1 MWVYLNN
8 RIVQA
13 ERARVSVFDS
23 GFLYGDGVFETVRVH
38 DGRPV
43 WLDRHLARIADAC
56 KQIRLPLPDKPWLA
70 IFQKVIDKNRMD
82 HALIRLTLSR
92 GPMRP
97 SPLSPFS
104 EKEGKGQAI
113 LPSPLSAFSE
123 KEGEG
128 QAILPSPLVGEG
140 RGEGGERGQTTTVVL
155 FHRPLPHVTPSQRR
169 KGIRLTLTTI
179 RRLSP
184 RSHPTQAKTLNYLNN
199 LLAKRE
205 AAECGAFDGLMVT
218 TDGYVAECSMNN
230 VFFIKD
236 RTLYTPSLAC
246 GVLPGITRGVVLDMA
261 PALGLQP
268 REGRYRPAFLYKA
281 DECFLTGSGTGIL
294 PVQAIDGHSF
304 PGQTARSHVA
314 AIQTRYNHLLK
325 AHGR

>member
-1 MWVYLNN
+1 MWVYLND

-23 GFLYGDGVFETVRVH
+23 GFLYGDGVFETVRVY

-43 WLDRHLARIADAC
+43 WLDRHLARLADAC
-56 KQIRLPLPDKPWLA
+56 KQVRLPLPDKPWPA
-70 IFQKVIDKNRMD
+70 IFQKVIDRNQLD

-92 GPMRP
+92 GPI
-97 SPLSPFS
+97 F
-104 EKEGKGQAI
+104 
-113 LPSPLSAFSE
+113 PSPLSAFSE

-128 QAILPSPLVGEG
+128 QGEG
-140 RGEGGERGQTTTVVL
+140 DERDERGQTTTIVL

-199 LLAKRE
+199 LLTKRE
-205 AAECGAFDGLMVT
+205 ATECGAFDGLMVT

-294 PVQAIDGHSF
+294 PVQAIDGHPF

-325 AHGR
+325 AHG

>member
-13 ERARVSVFDS
+13 ERARVSVFDY

-43 WLDRHLARIADAC
+43 WLDRHLARLTDAC
-56 KQIRLPLPDKPWLA
+56 KQIRLPVPDKPWPA
-70 IFQKVIDKNRMD
+70 IFQKVIDKNRLD
-82 HALIRLTLSR
+82 QAVIRLTLSR
-92 GPMRP
+92 GSM
-97 SPLSPFS
+97 F
-104 EKEGKGQAI
+104 
-113 LPSPLSAFSE
+113 PSPLSAFSE
-123 KEGEG
+123 KKGEGQAMFPSPLEGEG
-128 QAILPSPLVGEG
+128 Q
-140 RGEGGERGQTTTVVL
+140 GEGGERSETVTVVL
-155 FHRPLPHVTPSQRR
+155 FHRHLPHVTPSQRR
-169 KGIRLTLTTI
+169 KGVQLTLTTI

-184 RSHPTQAKTLNYLNN
+184 LTGPTQAKTLNYLNS

-205 AAECGAFDGLMVT
+205 ATERGAFEGLMLT
-218 TDGYVAECSMNN
+218 TDGYVAECSMSN

-246 GVLPGITRGVVLDMA
+246 GVLPGITRGVVLNMA
-261 PALGLQP
+261 LALGLRP

-281 DECFLTGSGTGIL
+281 DECFLTSSGTGIL

-304 PGQTARSHVA
+304 PRQTPRSQVA
-314 AIQTRYNHLLK
+314 AIQTHYHHLLK
-325 AHGR
+325 AHG

>member
-1 MWVYLNN
+1 MWVYLND

-13 ERARVSVFDS
+13 EQAQISVFDR
-23 GFLYGDGVFETVRVH
+23 GFLYGDGVFETVRIH

-43 WLDRHLARIADAC
+43 WLDRHLARLADAC
-56 KQIRLPLPDKPWLA
+56 RQIRLPLPDKPWPA
-70 IFQKVIDKNRMD
+70 IFQKVIDKNRVD
-82 HALIRLTLSR
+82 HAAIRLTLSR
-92 GPMRP
+92 GVRDTGDDP
-97 SPLSPFS
+97 
-104 EKEGKGQAI
+104 
-113 LPSPLSAFSE
+113 
-123 KEGEG
+123 
-128 QAILPSPLVGEG
+128 
-140 RGEGGERGQTTTVVL
+140 TVVL

-184 RSHPTQAKTLNYLNN
+184 RSHPTQAKTLNYLNS

-205 AAECGAFDGLMVT
+205 AAERGAFDGLMVT

-230 VFFIKD
+230 VLFIKD

-261 PALGLQP
+261 PSLGLQP
-268 REGRYRPAFLYKA
+268 REGRYRPAFLYEA
-281 DECFLTGSGTGIL
+281 DECFLTGSGIGIL

-304 PGQTARSHVA
+304 PRQTARSRVA
-314 AIQTRYNHLLK
+314 VLQTRYEHLLRI
-325 AHGR
+325 GNQ

>member
-1 MWVYLNN
+1 MWVYLND

-13 ERARVSVFDS
+13 KQARISVFDR

-43 WLDRHLARIADAC
+43 WLDRHLARLADAC
-56 KQIRLPLPDKPWLA
+56 TQIGLSLPDKPWPA
-70 IFQKVIDKNRMD
+70 IFQKVIDKNRVD
-82 HALIRLTLSR
+82 HAAIRLTLSR
-92 GPMRP
+92 GVRDTEADP
-97 SPLSPFS
+97 
-104 EKEGKGQAI
+104 
-113 LPSPLSAFSE
+113 
-123 KEGEG
+123 
-128 QAILPSPLVGEG
+128 
-140 RGEGGERGQTTTVVL
+140 TVVL

-184 RSHPTQAKTLNYLNN
+184 RSHPTQAKTLNYLNS
-199 LLAKRE
+199 LLAKQE
-205 AAECGAFDGLMVT
+205 AAERGAFDGLMVT

-261 PALGLQP
+261 PSLGLQT

-281 DECFLTGSGTGIL
+281 DECFLTGSGVGIL

-304 PGQTARSHVA
+304 PRQTSRSRVA
-314 AIQTRYNHLLK
+314 VLQTRYDRLLR
-325 AHGR
+325 AGSR